1 MGFMTIFCPM
11 VLTFLLSSQFYSPS
25 LTNMTLQTLVF
36 LLTAHIPCL
45 LTQRMS
51 YVDIAWPWGLIT
63 IGLLPL
69 LSPPTIFTLRTY
81 LVMAAYLLAG
91 FRMALGIETQ

>member
-1 MGFMTIFCPM
+1 MFIPT
-11 VLTFLLSSQFYSPS
+11 VLTFLLTTQFYGPS
-25 LTNMTLQTLVF
+25 LTNMILQTLVF
-36 LLTAHIPCL
+36 LITAHIPCL
-45 LTQRMS
+45 LTERMS

-69 LSPPTIFTLRTY
+69 LSPPAAFTSRAY

-91 FRMALGIETQ
+91 FRMALGRDNQS